1 MASTLAYFL
10 VYPRRMLDN
19 PDLVTLIDW
28 MLSEAHSSEA
38 GSL

>member
-1 MASTLAYFL
+1 
-10 VYPRRMLDN
+10 MLDN

-28 MLSEAHSSEA
+28 MLSEARSTEA